1 MNKNAFLPGVTG
13 LALLLLVVIPV
24 SFVVLQAVFP
34 HLDTSSY
41 HAPFSAFRRVF
52 AEPQLSGLIG
62 TTLQV
67 GLGVALCSGLI
78 GIPLGALR
86 GLFRLPCAGL
96 WDVLFLVPFL
106 LPPYIAALSWM
117 LALQTNGYV
126 QQLLPWLHLND
137 FLFSLPGM
145 IVVMTLNIFPVVYF
159 AVSRSMAASGSRLAD
174 VARIHGAGPWRAF
187 WRITLPMA
195 LPAMASSLLLAFT
208 LSIEEYGVP
217 GALGSR
223 SGILMLTT
231 GIEQRLADWPI
242 DLPGAAVLS
251 LVLVAMALCAYSVQ
265 RAVLAG
271 KNVESMTGKPADLT
285 QKSLA
290 GRTIP
295 VMILFS
301 LVALIAVALPLLSM
315 LATAFSGTLSGGLA
329 LSNLT
334 LRHFSALFAAHGDA
348 IGALSTSL
356 SLATG
361 TALIA
366 GLTGFLASWLVVVRK
381 IRGAAWI
388 DGLSLLP
395 AALPGIVVGVGLIL
409 AWNRSFWPV
418 TPYNT
423 WGILLL
429 AYCCLLLPYPVRYVS
444 AALKQIGGN
453 LDAAARVHG
462 ATAAQTLRLIL
473 LPLVFP
479 SLLAAMMMVFA
490 VASRELVTSLLLS
503 PAGVQTVSVFVWRQF
518 EQGSVGDGMAMA
530 SVAVLLS
537 LTLMLAAF
545 RIQQRQAAGLTFPL
559 RLRVRAVAGRDQ

>member
-1 MNKNAFLPGVTG
+1 MSRNAFLPCVTG
-13 LALLLLVVIPV
+13 IALLLLVAVPV
-24 SFVVLQAVFP
+24 TFVALQAVFP
-34 HLDTSSY
+34 HLDTGSFS
-41 HAPFSAFRRVF
+41 APFSAFPPVF
-52 AEPQLSGLIG
+52 EEPQLRKLFA
-62 TTLQV
+62 TTLKV
-67 GLGVALCSGLI
+67 GLGVAICSGLI

-86 GLFRLPCAGL
+86 GLFALPAAAL
-96 WDVLFLVPFL
+96 WDILFLVPFL

-126 QQLLPWLHLND
+126 QQLQPWLHLND

-145 IVVMTLNIFPVVYF
+145 VVVMTLNIFPVVYF

-187 WRITLPMA
+187 IRITLPMA

-231 GIEQRLADWPI
+231 GIEQRLADWPV

-251 LVLVAMALCAYSVQ
+251 LMLVAIALCAYSVQ

-271 KNVESMTGKPADLT
+271 KNVESLTGKPADVT

-290 GRTIP
+290 GWTIP
-295 VMILFS
+295 VLILFMA
-301 LVALIAVALPLLSM
+301 VALIAVALPIVSM
-315 LATAFSGTLSGGLA
+315 LITAFSRTLSGGL
-329 LSNLT
+329 SWQNLT
-334 LRHFSALFAAHGDA
+334 LGHFGNVFAAHGDA
-348 IGALSTSL
+348 PAALSTSL
-356 SLATG
+356 GLALG

-366 GLTGFLASWLVVVRK
+366 GATGLMASWLVVARK
-381 IRGAAWI
+381 IRGAALI

-409 AWNRSFWPV
+409 AWNQRFWPV

-479 SLLAAMMMVFA
+479 SLLASMMMVFA

-503 PAGVQTVSVFVWRQF
+503 PAGVQTVSVYVWRQF

-530 SVAVLLS
+530 SVAAFLS
-537 LTLMLAAF
+537 LTLMLIAV
-545 RIQQRQAAGLTFPL
+545 RLQQRTAS
-559 RLRVRAVAGRDQ
+559 

>member
-13 LALLLLVVIPV
+13 LALLLLVAIPV

-52 AEPQLSGLIG
+52 AEPELSGLIG

-315 LATAFSGTLSGGLA
+315 LATAFSGTLSGGLS

-545 RIQQRQAAGLTFPL
+545 RLQQRQAA
-559 RLRVRAVAGRDQ
+559 

>member
-13 LALLLLVVIPV
+13 LALLLLVAIPV
-24 SFVVLQAVFP
+24 SFVVLQAIFP

-251 LVLVAMALCAYSVQ
+251 LMLVAMALCAYSVQ

-285 QKSLA
+285 QKPLA

-356 SLATG
+356 SLAAG

-545 RIQQRQAAGLTFPL
+545 RLQQRQAA
-559 RLRVRAVAGRDQ
+559 

>member
-1 MNKNAFLPGVTG
+1 MSRNAFLPGVTG
-13 LALLLLVVIPV
+13 IALLLLVAVPV
-24 SFVVLQAVFP
+24 TFVALQAVFP
-34 HLDTSSY
+34 HLDTGSFS
-41 HAPFSAFRRVF
+41 APFSAFPPVF
-52 AEPQLSGLIG
+52 EEPQLRKLFA
-62 TTLQV
+62 TTLKV
-67 GLGVALCSGLI
+67 GLGVAICSGLI

-86 GLFRLPCAGL
+86 GLFALPAAAL
-96 WDVLFLVPFL
+96 WDILFLVPFL

-145 IVVMTLNIFPVVYF
+145 VVVMTLNIFPVVYF

-187 WRITLPMA
+187 IRITLPMA

-231 GIEQRLADWPI
+231 GIEQRLADWPV

-251 LVLVAMALCAYSVQ
+251 LMLVAIALCAYSVQ

-271 KNVESMTGKPADLT
+271 KNVESLTGKPADVT

-290 GRTIP
+290 GWTIP
-295 VMILFS
+295 VLILFMA
-301 LVALIAVALPLLSM
+301 VALIAVALPIVSM
-315 LATAFSGTLSGGLA
+315 LITAFSRTLSGGL
-329 LSNLT
+329 SWQNLT
-334 LRHFSALFAAHGDA
+334 LGHFGNVFAAHGDA
-348 IGALSTSL
+348 PAALSTSL
-356 SLATG
+356 GLALG

-366 GLTGFLASWLVVVRK
+366 GATGLMASWLVVARK
-381 IRGAAWI
+381 IRGAALI

-409 AWNRSFWPV
+409 AWNQRFWPV

-479 SLLAAMMMVFA
+479 SLLASMMMVFA

-503 PAGVQTVSVFVWRQF
+503 PAGVQTVSVYVWRQF

-530 SVAVLLS
+530 SVAAFLS
-537 LTLMLAAF
+537 LTLMLIAV
-545 RIQQRQAAGLTFPL
+545 RLQQRTAS
-559 RLRVRAVAGRDQ
+559 

>member
-13 LALLLLVVIPV
+13 LALLLLVAIPV

-174 VARIHGAGPWRAF
+174 VARIHGAGPWQAF

-285 QKSLA
+285 QKPLA

-356 SLATG
+356 SLAAG

-409 AWNRSFWPV
+409 AWNRSFWQV

-545 RIQQRQAAGLTFPL
+545 RLQQRQAA
-559 RLRVRAVAGRDQ
+559 

>member
-13 LALLLLVVIPV
+13 LALLLLVAVPV
-24 SFVVLQAVFP
+24 SFVVLQAIFP
-34 HLDTSSY
+34 HLDTSNYS
-41 HAPFSAFRRVF
+41 APFTAFSRVF
-52 AEPQLSGLIG
+52 TEPQMLALVA
-62 TTLQV
+62 TTLKV
-67 GLGVALCSGLI
+67 GLGVALCSALI
-78 GIPLGALR
+78 GVPLGALR
-86 GLFRLPCAGL
+86 GLFRLPGAAL

-126 QQLLPWLHLND
+126 QQLLPWLHLNA

-145 IVVMTLNIFPVVYF
+145 IAVMTLNIFPVVYF

-174 VARIHGAGPWRAF
+174 VARIHGAGAVQAF
-187 WRITLPMA
+187 IRITLPMA

-271 KNVESMTGKPADLT
+271 KNVESLTGKPADVTPKPLSGWT
-285 QKSLA
+285 VPVLA
-290 GRTIP
+290 
-295 VMILFS
+295 LFS
-301 LVALIAVALPLLSM
+301 LVALIAVALPLGSM

-329 LSNLT
+329 FSNLT
-334 LRHFSALFAAHGDA
+334 LRHFAALFDVHGDA
-348 IGALSTSL
+348 LSALSTSL
-356 SLATG
+356 SLASA

-366 GLTGFLASWLVVVRK
+366 GATGFLASWLVVVRK
-381 IRGAAWI
+381 IRGAAMI

-462 ATAAQTLRLIL
+462 ASAAQTLRLIL
-473 LPLVFP
+473 LPLVLP
-479 SLLAAMMMVFA
+479 SLLASMMMVFA

-545 RIQQRQAAGLTFPL
+545 RLSQRQA
-559 RLRVRAVAGRDQ
+559 

>member
-13 LALLLLVVIPV
+13 LALLLLVAIPV

-41 HAPFSAFRRVF
+41 HAAFSAFRRVF

-67 GLGVALCSGLI
+67 GLGVALCSGLV

-356 SLATG
+356 SLASG

-545 RIQQRQAAGLTFPL
+545 RLQQRQAA
-559 RLRVRAVAGRDQ
+559 

>member
-1 MNKNAFLPGVTG
+1 MNRNAFLPGVTG
-13 LALLLLVVIPV
+13 IALLLLVAVPV
-24 SFVVLQAVFP
+24 AFVVLQAVFP
-34 HLDTSSY
+34 HLDTGSY
-41 HAPFSAFRRVF
+41 SAPFSAFTRVF
-52 AEPQLSGLIG
+52 AEPALRELIT
-62 TTLQV
+62 TTLKV
-67 GLGVALCSGLI
+67 GLGVALCSALI
-78 GIPLGALR
+78 GVPLGALR
-86 GLFRLPCAGL
+86 GLFALPGAAL
-96 WDVLFLVPFL
+96 WDVVFLIPFL
-106 LPPYIAALSWM
+106 LPPYIAALAWM

-126 QQLLPWLHLND
+126 QQLLPGMHLND

-145 IVVMTLNIFPVVYF
+145 VVVMTLNVFPVVYF

-187 WRITLPMA
+187 IRITLPMA
-195 LPAMASSLLLAFT
+195 LPAIASSLLLAFT

-242 DLPGAAVLS
+242 DMPGAAVLS
-251 LVLVAMALCAYSVQ
+251 LLLVAIALCAYSVQ

-271 KNVESMTGKPADLT
+271 KNVESMTGKPADVT

-290 GRTIP
+290 GWTLP
-295 VMILFS
+295 VLALFI
-301 LVALIAVALPLLSM
+301 LVALIAVALPIVSTLV
-315 LATAFSGTLSGGLA
+315 TAFSGTLSGGLS

-334 LRHFSALFAAHGDA
+334 LRHFDNLFASHGDA
-348 IGALSTSL
+348 LSALSTSL
-356 SLATG
+356 SLALG
-361 TALIA
+361 TALVA
-366 GLTGFLASWLVVVRK
+366 GATGFLASWLVVAQK
-381 IRGAAWI
+381 IRGAALI
-388 DGLSLLP
+388 DGLSLFP

-429 AYCCLLLPYPVRYVS
+429 SYCCLLLPYPVRYVS
-444 AALKQIGGN
+444 AALRQIGAN

-462 ATAAQTLRLIL
+462 ATAAQALRMIL

-479 SLLAAMMMVFA
+479 SLLASMMMVFA

-503 PAGVQTVSVFVWRQF
+503 PAGVQTVSVYVWRQF

-530 SVAVLLS
+530 SIAVLLS
-537 LTLMLAAF
+537 LTLMLIAF
-545 RIQQRQAAGLTFPL
+545 RLQQRQTS
-559 RLRVRAVAGRDQ
+559 

>member
-1 MNKNAFLPGVTG
+1 MSRNAFLPCVTG
-13 LALLLLVVIPV
+13 IALLLLVAVPV
-24 SFVVLQAVFP
+24 TFVALQAVFP
-34 HLDTSSY
+34 HLDTGSFS
-41 HAPFSAFRRVF
+41 APFSAFPPVF
-52 AEPQLSGLIG
+52 EEPQLRKLFA
-62 TTLQV
+62 TTLKV
-67 GLGVALCSGLI
+67 GLGVAICSGLI

-86 GLFRLPCAGL
+86 GLFALPAAAL
-96 WDVLFLVPFL
+96 WDILFLVPFL

-126 QQLLPWLHLND
+126 QQLQPWLHLND

-145 IVVMTLNIFPVVYF
+145 VVVMTLNIFPVVYF

-187 WRITLPMA
+187 IRITLPMA

-231 GIEQRLADWPI
+231 GIEQRLADWPV

-251 LVLVAMALCAYSVQ
+251 LMLVAIALCAYSVQ

-271 KNVESMTGKPADLT
+271 KNVESLTGKPADVT

-290 GRTIP
+290 GWTIP
-295 VMILFS
+295 VLILFMA
-301 LVALIAVALPLLSM
+301 VALIAVALPIISM
-315 LATAFSGTLSGGLA
+315 LITAFSRTLSGGL
-329 LSNLT
+329 SWQNLT
-334 LRHFSALFAAHGDA
+334 LGHFGNVFAAHGDA
-348 IGALSTSL
+348 PAALSTSL
-356 SLATG
+356 GLALG

-366 GLTGFLASWLVVVRK
+366 GATGLMASWLVVARK
-381 IRGAAWI
+381 IRGAALI

-409 AWNRSFWPV
+409 AWNQRFWPV

-479 SLLAAMMMVFA
+479 SLLASMMMVFA

-503 PAGVQTVSVFVWRQF
+503 PAGVQTVSVYVWRQF

-530 SVAVLLS
+530 SVAAFLS
-537 LTLMLAAF
+537 LTLMLIAV
-545 RIQQRQAAGLTFPL
+545 RLQQRTAS
-559 RLRVRAVAGRDQ
+559 

>member
-13 LALLLLVVIPV
+13 LALLLLVAVPV

-34 HLDTSSY
+34 HLDTSSFS
-41 HAPFSAFRRVF
+41 APFSAFTRVF
-52 AEPQLSGLIG
+52 AEPQMLALIV
-62 TTLQV
+62 TTLKV
-67 GLGVALCSGLI
+67 GLGVALCSGVI
-78 GIPLGALR
+78 GVPLGALR
-86 GLFRLPCAGL
+86 GLFRLPGAAL

-117 LALQTNGYV
+117 LALQTNGYI
-126 QQLLPWLHLND
+126 QQLLPWLQLND
-137 FLFSLPGM
+137 FLFSVPGM
-145 IVVMTLNIFPVVYF
+145 IGVMTLNIFPVVYF

-174 VARIHGAGPWRAF
+174 VGRIHGASALRAF
-187 WRITLPMA
+187 LRITLPMA
-195 LPAMASSLLLAFT
+195 FPAIASSLLLAFT

-251 LVLVAMALCAYSVQ
+251 LILVAMALCAYSVQ

-271 KNVESMTGKPADLT
+271 KNVESMTGKPADVT
-285 QKSLA
+285 QKPLA
-290 GRTIP
+290 GWTLP
-295 VMILFS
+295 VLILFS
-301 LVALIAVALPLLSM
+301 MVALIAVALPLASM
-315 LATAFSGTLSGGLA
+315 LATAFSGTLSGGLTF
-329 LSNLT
+329 SNLT
-334 LRHFSALFAAHGDA
+334 FRHFAALFAVHGDA
-348 IGALSTSL
+348 IGALSASL
-356 SLATG
+356 SLAFG

-366 GLTGFLASWLVVVRK
+366 GATGFLASWLVVARK
-381 IRGAAWI
+381 IRGAAFI

-479 SLLAAMMMVFA
+479 SLLASMMMVFA

-530 SVAVLLS
+530 SVAVLIS

-545 RIQQRQAAGLTFPL
+545 RLSQRRT
-559 RLRVRAVAGRDQ
+559 V

>member
-13 LALLLLVVIPV
+13 LALLLLVAIPV
-24 SFVVLQAVFP
+24 SFVVLQAIFP

-41 HAPFSAFRRVF
+41 HAPFSAFRHVF

-67 GLGVALCSGLI
+67 GLGVALCSGLV

-315 LATAFSGTLSGGLA
+315 LTTAFSGTLSGGLA

-356 SLATG
+356 SLAAG

-545 RIQQRQAAGLTFPL
+545 RLQQRQAA
-559 RLRVRAVAGRDQ
+559 

>member
-13 LALLLLVVIPV
+13 LALLLLVAIPV

-285 QKSLA
+285 QKPLA

-356 SLATG
+356 SLAAG

-545 RIQQRQAAGLTFPL
+545 RLQQRQAA
-559 RLRVRAVAGRDQ
+559 

>member
-1 MNKNAFLPGVTG
+1 MNRNAFLPGVTG
-13 LALLLLVVIPV
+13 IALLVLVAVPV
-24 SFVVLQAVFP
+24 AFVVLQAVFP
-34 HLDTSSY
+34 HLDTGSY
-41 HAPFSAFRRVF
+41 SAPFSAFTRVF
-52 AEPQLSGLIG
+52 AEPSLQELFA
-62 TTLQV
+62 TTLKV
-67 GLGVALCSGLI
+67 GLGVALCSALI
-78 GIPLGALR
+78 GVPLGALR
-86 GLFRLPCAGL
+86 GLFALPGAAL
-96 WDVLFLVPFL
+96 WDVVFLIPFL
-106 LPPYIAALSWM
+106 IPPYIAALSWM
-117 LALQTNGYV
+117 LALQTHGYV

-145 IVVMTLNIFPVVYF
+145 VAVMTLNVFPVVYF

-187 WRITLPMA
+187 IRITLPMA
-195 LPAMASSLLLAFT
+195 LPAIASSLLLAFT
-208 LSIEEYGVP
+208 LSIVEYGVP

-242 DLPGAAVLS
+242 DMPGAAVLS
-251 LVLVAMALCAYSVQ
+251 LLLVAIALCAYSVQ

-271 KNVESMTGKPADLT
+271 KNVESMTGKPADVT

-290 GRTIP
+290 VWTLP
-295 VMILFS
+295 VLVLFT
-301 LVALIAVALPLLSM
+301 LVALIAVALPIVSTLV
-315 LATAFSGTLSGGLA
+315 TAFSGTLSGGLS

-334 LRHFSALFAAHGDA
+334 IRHFGNLFDAHGDA

-356 SLATG
+356 SLALG

-366 GLTGFLASWLVVVRK
+366 GATGFLASWLVVARK
-381 IRGAAWI
+381 IRGAALI
-388 DGLSLLP
+388 DGLSLFP

-429 AYCCLLLPYPVRYVS
+429 SYCCLLLPYPVRYVS

-462 ATAAQTLRLIL
+462 ATAAQALRMIL
-473 LPLVFP
+473 LPLVLP
-479 SLLAAMMMVFA
+479 SLLASMMMVFA

-503 PAGVQTVSVFVWRQF
+503 PAGVQTVSVYVWRQF

-537 LTLMLAAF
+537 LTLMLIAF
-545 RIQQRQAAGLTFPL
+545 RLQQRQTS
-559 RLRVRAVAGRDQ
+559 

>member
-13 LALLLLVVIPV
+13 LALLLLVAIPV

-315 LATAFSGTLSGGLA
+315 LATAFSGTLSGGLS

-356 SLATG
+356 SLAAG

-545 RIQQRQAAGLTFPL
+545 RLQQRQAA
-559 RLRVRAVAGRDQ
+559 

>member
-1 MNKNAFLPGVTG
+1 MNRNAFLPGVTG
-13 LALLLLVVIPV
+13 IALLVLVAVPV
-24 SFVVLQAVFP
+24 AFVVLQAVFP
-34 HLDTSSY
+34 HLDTGSY
-41 HAPFSAFRRVF
+41 LAPFSAFTRVF
-52 AEPQLSGLIG
+52 AEPSLQELFA
-62 TTLQV
+62 TTLKV
-67 GLGVALCSGLI
+67 GLGVALCSALI
-78 GIPLGALR
+78 GVPLGALR
-86 GLFRLPCAGL
+86 GLFALPGAAL
-96 WDVLFLVPFL
+96 WDVVFLIPFL
-106 LPPYIAALSWM
+106 IPPYIAALSWM
-117 LALQTNGYV
+117 LALQTHGYV

-145 IVVMTLNIFPVVYF
+145 VAVMTLNVFPVVYF

-187 WRITLPMA
+187 IRITLPMA
-195 LPAMASSLLLAFT
+195 LPAIASSLLLAFT

-242 DLPGAAVLS
+242 DMPGAAVLS
-251 LVLVAMALCAYSVQ
+251 LLLVAIALCAYSVQ

-271 KNVESMTGKPADLT
+271 KNVESMTGKPADVT

-290 GRTIP
+290 VWTLP
-295 VMILFS
+295 VLVLFT
-301 LVALIAVALPLLSM
+301 LVALIAVALPIVSTLV
-315 LATAFSGTLSGGLA
+315 TAFSGTLSGGLS

-334 LRHFSALFAAHGDA
+334 IRHFGNLFDAHGDA

-356 SLATG
+356 SLALG

-366 GLTGFLASWLVVVRK
+366 GATGFLASWLVVARK
-381 IRGAAWI
+381 IRGAALI
-388 DGLSLLP
+388 DGLSLFP
-395 AALPGIVVGVGLIL
+395 AALPGIVLGVGLIL

-429 AYCCLLLPYPVRYVS
+429 SYCCLLLPYPVRYVS

-462 ATAAQTLRLIL
+462 ATAAQALRMIL
-473 LPLVFP
+473 LPLVLP
-479 SLLAAMMMVFA
+479 SLLASMMMVFA

-503 PAGVQTVSVFVWRQF
+503 PAGVQTVSVYVWRQF

-537 LTLMLAAF
+537 LTLMLIAF
-545 RIQQRQAAGLTFPL
+545 RLQQRQTS
-559 RLRVRAVAGRDQ
+559 

>member
-13 LALLLLVVIPV
+13 LALLLLVAIPV

-41 HAPFSAFRRVF
+41 DAPFSAFRHVF

-223 SGILMLTT
+223 SGILVLTT

-356 SLATG
+356 SLAAG

-545 RIQQRQAAGLTFPL
+545 RLQQRQAA
-559 RLRVRAVAGRDQ
+559 

>member
-13 LALLLLVVIPV
+13 LALLLLVAIPV

-52 AEPQLSGLIG
+52 AEPELSGLIG

-315 LATAFSGTLSGGLA
+315 LATAFSGTLSGGLS

-356 SLATG
+356 SLAAG

-545 RIQQRQAAGLTFPL
+545 RLQQRQAA
-559 RLRVRAVAGRDQ
+559 

>member
-13 LALLLLVVIPV
+13 LALLLLVAVPV
-24 SFVVLQAVFP
+24 SFVVLQAIFP
-34 HLDTSSY
+34 HLDTSNYS
-41 HAPFSAFRRVF
+41 APFTAFSRVF
-52 AEPQLSGLIG
+52 TEPQMLALVA
-62 TTLQV
+62 TTLKV
-67 GLGVALCSGLI
+67 GLGVALCSALI
-78 GIPLGALR
+78 GVPLGALR
-86 GLFRLPCAGL
+86 ALFRLPGAAL

-126 QQLLPWLHLND
+126 QQLLPWLHLNA

-145 IVVMTLNIFPVVYF
+145 IAVMTLNIFPVVYF

-174 VARIHGAGPWRAF
+174 VARIHGAGAVQAF
-187 WRITLPMA
+187 IRITLPMA

-271 KNVESMTGKPADLT
+271 KNVESLTGKPADVTPKPLSGWT
-285 QKSLA
+285 FPVLA
-290 GRTIP
+290 
-295 VMILFS
+295 LFS
-301 LVALIAVALPLLSM
+301 LVALIAVALPLASM

-329 LSNLT
+329 FSNLT
-334 LRHFSALFAAHGDA
+334 LRHFAALFDVHGDA
-348 IGALSTSL
+348 LSALSTSL
-356 SLATG
+356 SLASA

-366 GLTGFLASWLVVVRK
+366 GATGFLASWLVVVRK
-381 IRGAAWI
+381 IRGAAMI

-462 ATAAQTLRLIL
+462 ASAAQTLRLIL
-473 LPLVFP
+473 LPLVLP
-479 SLLAAMMMVFA
+479 SLLASMMMVFA

-545 RIQQRQAAGLTFPL
+545 RLSQRQA
-559 RLRVRAVAGRDQ
+559 